1 MTSGTGTAPIGI
13 GRAVATVFL
22 PFAGG
27 YYLSYLYRSVNAVIA
42 DRLVTDLAL
51 DPAALG
57 LLTSAY
63 FLAFA
68 AFQIPLGLLLDRYGP
83 RRVQSMLLCVA
94 ALGAVVFSMGQGAA
108 TLVLGRALIG
118 LGVAGGLMAS
128 FKAIT
133 LWFPKARWPLV
144 NGCFLAMGG
153 LGAMSATTP
162 VEAVLGLT
170 DWRGLFAGL
179 AAATVAVAAIIFLAV
194 PNMGRSA
201 EVPTLRDQI
210 AGLAVIFRDRL
221 FWRLAPISVASMASN
236 MSIQGLWAG
245 PWLRDV
251 AGFGSDRVADY
262 LFGLALSMTVGF
274 VATGLV
280 ADRLAA
286 RGIGLMSVMGAS
298 MALFSL
304 TLAVIVMGLVPT
316 ALWPWVLFGLLGN
329 ATALAYPQLSRHF
342 PLAYAG
348 RANTALNLLV
358 FLGAFGAQYAIGLVI
373 DQWPSVD
380 GRSPAGAY
388 TAAFAMVLAVQLA
401 ALAWFYW
408 AGRPGVS
415 RAAAG
420 SAGAGP
426 DAPSSRQAP

>member
-13 GRAVATVFL
+13 GRAVGTVFL

-42 DRLVTDLAL
+42 DRLTADLGL

-57 LLTSAY
+57 LLSSAY
-63 FLAFA
+63 FLTFA
-68 AFQIPLGLLLDRYGP
+68 AFQIPLGLLLDRFGP
-83 RRVQSMLLCVA
+83 RRVQALLLCFA
-94 ALGAVVFSMGQGAA
+94 ALGAGLFAVGQGAG
-108 TLVLGRALIG
+108 TLILGRALIG

-133 LWFPKARWPLV
+133 LWFPKDRWPLV

-162 VEAVLGLT
+162 VEALLGVT

-179 AAATVAVAAIIFLAV
+179 AAVTVAVAATIFLVV
-194 PNMGRSA
+194 PNMGRPA
-201 EVPTLRDQI
+201 EVPSLREQL
-210 AGLAVIFRDRL
+210 AGLATIFRDRL
-221 FWRLAPISVASMASN
+221 FWRLAPISMASMASN
-236 MSIQGLWAG
+236 MSIQSLWAG

-251 AGFGSDRVADY
+251 AGFDSDRVAGY
-262 LFGLALSMTVGF
+262 LFGLALSMTIGF

-286 RGIGLMSVMGAS
+286 RGIGLMSVMGAG

-304 TLAVIVMGLVPT
+304 SLGVIVMGLVPE

-342 PLAYAG
+342 PLAFAG

-380 GRSPAGAY
+380 GRSPAEAY

-401 ALAWFYW
+401 ALAWFFW
-408 AGRPGVS
+408 AGRAPVS
-415 RAAAG
+415 RDAAAPA
-420 SAGAGP
+420 SGAS
-426 DAPSSRQAP
+426 DAPSSHRAP

>member
-1 MTSGTGTAPIGI
+1 MTSGAGTAPIGI

-42 DRLVTDLAL
+42 DRLTADLGL

-57 LLTSAY
+57 LLSSAY

-68 AFQIPLGLLLDRYGP
+68 AFQIPLGLLLDRFGP
-83 RRVQSMLLCVA
+83 RRVQAMLLCVA
-94 ALGAVVFSMGQGAA
+94 ALGAVLFSIGQGAGM
-108 TLVLGRALIG
+108 LILGRALIG

-162 VEAVLGLT
+162 VEALLGVT

-179 AAATVAVAAIIFLAV
+179 AVVTVAVATVIFLAV
-194 PNMGRSA
+194 PNMVRTGA
-201 EVPTLRDQI
+201 VPSLREQL
-210 AGLAVIFRDRL
+210 AGLATIYRDRL
-221 FWRLAPISVASMASN
+221 FWRLAPITVASMSSN
-236 MSIQGLWAG
+236 FSIQGLWAG

-251 AGFGSDRVADY
+251 AGFDSDRVAAH
-262 LFGLALSMTVGF
+262 LFGLALSMTIGF
-274 VATGLV
+274 VATGVV

-286 RGIGLMSVMGAS
+286 RGIGLMSVMGAG

-304 TLAVIVMGLVPT
+304 TLGVIVMGLAPT
-316 ALWPWVLFGLLGN
+316 AVWPWVLFGLLGN

-373 DQWPSVD
+373 DLWPSVE
-380 GRSPAGAY
+380 GRSPAEAY
-388 TAAFAMVLAVQLA
+388 TAAFAMMLGLQLA
-401 ALAWFYW
+401 ALAWFFW
-408 AGRPGVS
+408 AGRTAVS
-415 RAAAG
+415 RGAAEPA
-420 SAGAGP
+420 SGAS
-426 DAPSSRQAP
+426 DAPSSHRAP

>member
-1 MTSGTGTAPIGI
+1 MTSGTAVGQIGI

-27 YYLSYLYRSVNAVIA
+27 YYLSYLFRSVNAVIA
-42 DRLVTDLAL
+42 NRLVADLGL

-68 AFQIPLGLLLDRYGP
+68 AFQIPLGLLLDRFGP
-83 RRVQSMLLCVA
+83 RRVQAMLLCVA
-94 ALGAVVFSMGQGAA
+94 ALGAAVFSIGQGVGMLIA
-108 TLVLGRALIG
+108 GRALIG

-162 VEAVLGLT
+162 VEALLGVT

-179 AAATVAVAAIIFLAV
+179 AAVTLAVAAIIFIAV
-194 PNMGRSA
+194 PNMGRDGAAPS
-201 EVPTLRDQI
+201 LRDQL
-210 AGLAVIFRDRL
+210 AGLATIFRDRL
-221 FWRLAPISVASMASN
+221 FWRLAPVSIASMASN

-251 AGFGSDRVADY
+251 AGFDNDTVATY

-286 RGIGLMSVMGAS
+286 RGIGLLSVMGAS
-298 MALFSL
+298 MVLFSL
-304 TLAVIVMGLVPT
+304 TLCVIVLGLAPT
-316 ALWPWVLFGLLGN
+316 GLWPWVLFGLLGN
-329 ATALAYPQLSRHF
+329 STALAYAQLSRHF
-342 PLAYAG
+342 PLAFAG

-358 FLGAFGAQYAIGLVI
+358 FLAAFGAQYAIGLMI
-373 DQWPSVD
+373 DLWPATAD
-380 GRSPAGAY
+380 GRYPQAAY
-388 TAAFAMVLAVQLA
+388 AVAFGMVLLMQVA
-401 ALAWFYW
+401 ALAWFYL
-408 AGRPGVS
+408 AGSRRFSGAAGTSAGGGPGV
-415 RAAAG
+415 
-420 SAGAGP
+420 
-426 DAPSSRQAP
+426 AP

>member
-1 MTSGTGTAPIGI
+1 MTSDAGAAPIGI

-42 DRLVTDLAL
+42 DRLVADLEL

-57 LLTSAY
+57 LMTSAY

-83 RRVQSMLLCVA
+83 RRIQALLLCA
-94 ALGAVVFSMGQGAA
+94 AAVGAVVFSMGQGPAM
-108 TLVLGRALIG
+108 LILGRALIG

-162 VEAVLGLT
+162 VEALLGLT

-179 AAATVAVAAIIFLAV
+179 AAATVAVAAIIFLVV
-194 PNMGRSA
+194 PNVGRAAAMPS
-201 EVPTLRDQI
+201 LRDQL
-210 AGLAVIFRDRL
+210 AGLATIYRDRL

-251 AGFGSDRVADY
+251 AGFSSDRVADY

-274 VATGLV
+274 VATGLL

-286 RGIGLMSVMGAS
+286 RGIGLMSVMGAC

-304 TLAVIVMGLVPT
+304 ALGLIVTGLLPE

-380 GRSPAGAY
+380 GRSPAEAY
-388 TAAFAMVLAVQLA
+388 SAAFAMVLAVQLA

-408 AGRPGVS
+408 AGRLDVS
-415 RAAAG
+415 RA
-420 SAGAGP
+420 GAGPANAAP
-426 DAPSSRQAP
+426 DAPSSRRAP

>member
-1 MTSGTGTAPIGI
+1 MTSDAGVAPIGI

-42 DRLVTDLAL
+42 DRLVADLAL

-57 LLTSAY
+57 LMTSAY

-83 RRVQSMLLCVA
+83 RRIQAMLLCA
-94 ALGAVVFSMGQGAA
+94 AAVGAVVFSIGQGPAM
-108 TLVLGRALIG
+108 LILGRALIG

-162 VEAVLGLT
+162 VEALLGLT

-179 AAATVAVAAIIFLAV
+179 AAVTVAVAAVIFLVV
-194 PNMGRSA
+194 PNMGRPA
-201 EVPTLRDQI
+201 TIPALREQL
-210 AGLAVIFRDRL
+210 AGLVTIYRDRL
-221 FWRLAPISVASMASN
+221 FWRLAPICMASMATN
-236 MSIQGLWAG
+236 FAIQGLWAG

-251 AGFGSDRVADY
+251 AGFESDRVAGY

-286 RGIGLMSVMGAS
+286 RGIGLMSVMGAG

-304 TLAVIVMGLVPT
+304 TLGVIVMGLAPT

-358 FLGAFGAQYAIGLVI
+358 FLAAFAAQYAIGLVI
-373 DQWPSVD
+373 DQWPAVD
-380 GRSPAGAY
+380 GGSPPAAY
-388 TAAFAMVLAVQLA
+388 TAAFGMVLAVQLA

-408 AGRPGVS
+408 AGRPGLS
-415 RAAAG
+415 RAAAE
-420 SAGAGP
+420 SASAAP
-426 DAPSSRQAP
+426 DAPSSRRAP

>member
-1 MTSGTGTAPIGI
+1 MTSSTASAPIGI

-42 DRLVTDLAL
+42 DRLATDLTL
-51 DPAALG
+51 TPAMLG
-57 LLTSAY
+57 LMTSAY

-68 AFQIPLGLLLDRYGP
+68 AFQIPLGLLLDRFGP
-83 RRVQSMLLCVA
+83 RRVQSLLLCVA
-94 ALGAVVFSMGQGAA
+94 ALGAVVFSIGQGAGM
-108 TLVLGRALIG
+108 LILGRALIG

-162 VEAVLGLT
+162 VEAFLELT

-179 AAATVAVAAIIFLAV
+179 AAATIVVAAIIFLVV
-194 PNMGRSA
+194 PNMGRAATAPS
-201 EVPTLRDQI
+201 VRDQL
-210 AGLAVIFRDRL
+210 AGLATIYRDRL
-221 FWRLAPISVASMASN
+221 FWRLAPISVATMASN

-251 AGFGSDRVADY
+251 AGFDSETVAQY

-274 VATGLV
+274 VSVGVA

-286 RGIGLMSVMGAS
+286 RGIGLMSVMGAGL
-298 MALFSL
+298 AVFSL
-304 TLAVIVMGLVPT
+304 VLAAIVFGLAPT
-316 ALWPWVLFGLLGN
+316 AWWTWALFGLLGN
-329 ATALAYPQLSRHF
+329 ASALAYAELSRHF

-358 FLGAFGAQYAIGLVI
+358 FLGAFAAQYAIGLVI
-373 DQWPSVD
+373 GLWPVVD
-380 GRSPAGAY
+380 GRSPPAAY
-388 TAAFAMVLAVQLA
+388 SAAFALVLVVQLA
-401 ALAWFYW
+401 ALAWFFW
-408 AGRPGVS
+408 AGRWVVS
-415 RAAAG
+415 PAAPEAANAA
-420 SAGAGP
+420 SAAPPSRRGP
-426 DAPSSRQAP
+426 